1 MSISTKTTSGTL
13 AAGIAALLAPAYPQC
28 SLLII
33 ANNGTNPM
41 VYKFGSAPTSAT
53 DGIPLDPAS
62 VAGGQGGVLVLTGEH
77 ACSDAVYGMSTSGT
91 TFSVQQGTPHL

>member
-1 MSISTKTTSGTL
+1 MPTKTQTTSGSL
-13 AAGIAALLAPAYPQC
+13 AAGAAALMAPAYAEC

-41 VYKFGSAPTSAT
+41 VYKFGSAPANIT

-62 VAGGQGGVLVLTGEH
+62 VSGGQGGVLVLTGDD
-77 ACSDAVYGMSTSGT
+77 ACADAIYGMSASGT
-91 TFSVQQGTPHL
+91 TFSVQQGTSHS